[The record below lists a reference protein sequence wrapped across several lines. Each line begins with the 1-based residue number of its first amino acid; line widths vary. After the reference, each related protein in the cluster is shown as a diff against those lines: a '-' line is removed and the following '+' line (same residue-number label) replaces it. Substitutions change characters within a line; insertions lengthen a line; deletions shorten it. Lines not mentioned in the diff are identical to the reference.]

1 MGSRPHLRARR
12 CPARRPA
19 LTGDRAPPAPAAV
32 SIAETVCTDSLA
44 GPILAIGT
52 SPPATQSALP
62 RRRTR
67 VKTGGPG
74 QPVPWVR
81 IPSPPLVVAVSA
93 LAGDRDLV
101 CPAARR
107 TPPGRCQV

>member
-32 SIAETVCTDSLA
+32 SIAETVYTDSLA

-67 VKTGGPG
+67 VALSKPKLARILSA
-74 QPVPWVR
+74 VR
-81 IPSPPLVVAVSA
+81 DTARWRRGIDAATDHPATLHAHPP
-93 LAGDRDLV
+93 
-101 CPAARR
+101 RR
-107 TPPGRCQV
+107 T